1 MRNTGEDRTG
11 VQSVERAITILEL
24 LAHHGTVGVTW
35 LAAELG
41 VHKSTAS
48 RLVATLEQRGLVEQ
62 VEDRGKYRLGAGVLR
77 LAGATN
83 ARLDLVQEARP
94 VARRLAAA
102 TNETVNIVVRSGD
115 AALYL
120 DQISGPSTL
129 SSYNWVGQHIPLHA
143 TSNGKVLVSELAE
156 PELTRTLG
164 ELRSYTPATITDRG
178 RLDAELAEV
187 RAKGYAVAADELDL
201 GLTAVAAP
209 VRNAHGEIIASVSV
223 SGPTFRFGAARQA
236 ELAPLVRAA
245 ADDVSNQLGW
255 RPV

>member
-1 MRNTGEDRTG
+1 M
-11 VQSVERAITILEL
+11 
-24 LAHHGTVGVTW
+24 
-35 LAAELG
+35 
-41 VHKSTAS
+41 
-48 RLVATLEQRGLVEQ
+48 
-62 VEDRGKYRLGAGVLR
+62 
-77 LAGATN
+77 
-83 ARLDLVQEARP
+83 
-94 VARRLAAA
+94 
-102 TNETVNIVVRSGD
+102 
-115 AALYL
+115 
-120 DQISGPSTL
+120 
-129 SSYNWVGQHIPLHA
+129 
-143 TSNGKVLVSELAE
+143 LVSELAE